1 VPAYYIVL
9 EKSIPGVEA
18 TGLYGRSLSAHNV
31 KLEALARQAGVPPLL
46 TFFSLNPEELAKFLE
61 DHQVGESV
69 QIPEERWFS
78 AEEGLNTV
86 SALLKSLAEM
96 PTTEASILV
105 KELAEFQRVLQ
116 AAGPRNVRWHLGI
129 DI

>member
-1 VPAYYIVL
+1 MPAYYIVL

-18 TGLYGRSLSAHNV
+18 TGLDGRSLSAHNV

-96 PTTEASILV
+96 PTTEASILA
-105 KELAEFQRVLQ
+105 KELAEFQQILQ
-116 AAGPRNVRWHLGI
+116 AAGSRNVRWHLGI

>member
-18 TGLYGRSLSAHNV
+18 TGLYGRSL
-31 KLEALARQAGVPPLL
+31 
-46 TFFSLNPEELAKFLE
+46 FSLNPEELAKFLE